1 MGSWGGGMTVSD
13 DAHEPEP
20 GYDVESEGAAEASPE
35 PESGREPE
43 PEAEP
48 DDPAPDEPT
57 PDDPGPDQ
65 DATQDAT
72 LVDGGFGALLEE
84 AQSTEEL
91 VEQAQRGELRA
102 RRARRRHRIKYAL
115 LSLTVTGSLVV
126 AAGFVYLAY
135 DVQHLTHNLKHV
147 ALLPPGVS
155 EPPESVDAY
164 GRSPLNILL
173 LGSDTRDTG
182 ADCSLGGDCVSGE
195 ANSGANGDSE
205 MIVHLSADRSNAT
218 VVSIPRDTE
227 TELPACAGGGRGM
240 INSALQYGPACQVAA
255 VVKLTGVTIDHFI
268 EFDFS
273 GVVDLSTELGG
284 VPVCVSAAVHDP
296 YSGLTIGAG
305 VTEVQGKQA
314 LQFLRTRHAFYDG
327 SDIGR
332 EQATHIFMS
341 ALLRKVKQN
350 ATLTNIGEMQS
361 LAETVTKYTTVD
373 NGLDSI
379 TALLDLADDF
389 GEVASDRVTF
399 LTMPWEQDTDTD
411 DPSYTS
417 RVVEDPSAVALFEA
431 IEQDK
436 SFTTSGDSVSTL
448 TSSASATPD
457 SSGSPS
463 ASPAPSASPTV
474 PTAQQLAA
482 SASAQA
488 AAKESETAAA
498 RTHPMHVVVVNS
510 SGATD
515 RYQTVVAQI
524 FQDGFVYSSGSDA
537 TSTVASTTLVYSAT
551 EVKAARELATD
562 LDLPASALSET
573 GTGTTL
579 SLTIG
584 TDWTN
589 GSTYSTAGTFSPSAA
604 ISVPGQSYEENG
616 ADTAACVQAN
626 PDAETN

>member
-1 MGSWGGGMTVSD
+1 MSD
-13 DAHEPEP
+13 DANGRVGSAAAGEPERDLEQGSGP
-20 GYDVESEGAAEASPE
+20 GQGPE
-35 PESGREPE
+35 Q
-43 PEAEP
+43 
-48 DDPAPDEPT
+48 
-57 PDDPGPDQ
+57 DPGTR
-65 DATQDAT
+65 AE
-72 LVDGGFGALLEE
+72 GGFGAMLED
-84 AQSTEEL
+84 AQSTEEF
-91 VEQAQRGELRA
+91 VEQTQRRERLV
-102 RRARRRHRIKYAL
+102 RRAKRRRRAKYAL

-126 AAGFVYLAY
+126 AAAFVYVAY

-147 ALLPPGVS
+147 ALLPPGVT
-155 EPPESVDAY
+155 EPPETVDAY
-164 GRSPLNILL
+164 GRSALNILL
-173 LGSDTRDTG
+173 LGSDTRDTSS
-182 ADCSLGGDCVSGE
+182 DCSLGGACVQGD

-227 TELPACAGGGRGM
+227 TQLPQCAGGGRGM

-255 VVKLTGVTIDHFI
+255 VNLLTGITIDHFI

-305 VTEVQGKQA
+305 VTQVQGKQA

-327 SDIGR
+327 SDLGR

-341 ALLRKVKQN
+341 SLLRKVKQN

-361 LAETVTKYTTVD
+361 LAETVTRYTTVD
-373 NGLDSI
+373 NDLDSI
-379 TALLDLADDF
+379 TSLLDLADDF

-399 LTMPWEQDTDTD
+399 LTMPWQDDTDTS
-411 DPSYTS
+411 DPSYTA
-417 RVVEDPSAVALFEA
+417 RVQEDPAAVALFED
-431 IEQDK
+431 IKQDK
-436 SFTTSGDSVSTL
+436 SFTTGSGSASAL
-448 TSSASATPD
+448 SSSSSATPD

-463 ASPAPSASPTV
+463 PTSSGSPAA
-474 PTAQQLAA
+474 PTAQQIAA
-482 SASAQA
+482 SASAAA
-488 AAKESETAAA
+488 AAKQSETAAA

-515 RYQTVVAQI
+515 RYQTVVSQV

-537 TSTVASTTLVYSAT
+537 TSTVASTTLVYSAQ
-551 EVKAARELATD
+551 EVKAAQELATD

-579 SLTIG
+579 TLTIG
-584 TDWTN
+584 TDWTS
-589 GSTYSTAGTFSPSAA
+589 GSTYSTAGTYSASAA
-604 ISVPGQSYEENG
+604 ISVPNQSYEENG
-616 ADTAACVQAN
+616 ADTGACVQAN
-626 PDAETN
+626 PDAETH